1 MASSRR
7 RPWRT
12 CDEDRRDVAAAGAG
26 NGARPGAGGAGVA
39 VRLLEVE
46 RVSVAFGGLHA
57 LRGVSFGVDEGEIV
71 ALIGPN
77 GAGKTTMFNCLSGF
91 QAVDA
96 GEMRVAGQR
105 TTRLAPHR
113 IAALGV
119 ARTFQTSRV
128 FKRMTVRE
136 HLLIGRHR
144 HQRAGVWSAIR
155 RPRWVAE
162 EEAAV
167 QARGRETLALFED
180 RLLPRLDDPADSLSY
195 ANRRRL
201 EIARALVAEPRLLM
215 LDEPTA
221 GMNPHESAGIARLIR
236 QIRDRGVTVLL
247 IEHDMK
253 VVMGVSDRV
262 VVLDHGEV
270 IADGLPD
277 DLRANDRVIEA
288 FLGRRHAR
296 A

>member
-1 MASSRR
+1 VSLL
-7 RPWRT
+7 
-12 CDEDRRDVAAAGAG
+12 DVS
-26 NGARPGAGGAGVA
+26 GVT
-39 VRLLEVE
+39 VT
-46 RVSVAFGGLHA
+46 FGGLHA
-57 LRGVSFGVDEGEIV
+57 LHDVSFSVGEGEIV

-77 GAGKTTMFNCLSGF
+77 GAGKTTMFNAISGF
-91 QAVDA
+91 QAIDA
-96 GEMRVAGQR
+96 GTMRFAGV
-105 TTRLAPHR
+105 RLNARPPHR
-113 IAALGV
+113 IAALGI

-136 HLLIGRHR
+136 HLLVGRHR
-144 HQRAGVWSAIR
+144 QQRTGVWSAIW
-155 RPRWVAE
+155 RPRWVAV

-167 QARGRETLALFED
+167 EARGVATLGLFDD

-221 GMNPHESAGIARLIR
+221 GMNPHESAGIAQLIR
-236 QIRDRGVTVLL
+236 RIRDTGVTVLL

-262 VVLDHGEV
+262 VVLDHGEK

-277 DLRANDRVIEA
+277 ELRTNQRVIEA
-288 FLGRRHAR
+288 YLGRRHGR
-296 A
+296 CSS

>member
-1 MASSRR
+1 VS
-7 RPWRT
+7 
-12 CDEDRRDVAAAGAG
+12 
-26 NGARPGAGGAGVA
+26 
-39 VRLLEVE
+39 LLEV
-46 RVSVAFGGLHA
+46 RGVSVAFGGLHA
-57 LRGVSFGVDEGEIV
+57 LREVSFTVEPGEIV

-77 GAGKTTMFNCLSGF
+77 GAGKTTMFNAISGF
-91 QAVDA
+91 QAIDT
-96 GEMRVAGQR
+96 GEILYSGH
-105 TTRLAPHR
+105 RLDSLPPHR
-113 IAALGV
+113 IAGLGI

-136 HLLIGRHR
+136 HLLVGRHR
-144 HQRAGVWSAIR
+144 HQRTWVWGAIR
-155 RPRWVAE
+155 RPRWVAA
-162 EEAAV
+162 EEANVEAQGIAV
-167 QARGRETLALFED
+167 LKLFED

-201 EIARALVAEPRLLM
+201 EIARALVSDPRMLM

-221 GMNPHESAGIARLIR
+221 GMNPHESAGIAALIR
-236 QIRDRGVTVLL
+236 QIRTAGITVLL

-262 VVLDHGEV
+262 VVLDHGEK

-277 DLRANDRVIEA
+277 ELRTNERVLEA
-288 FLGRRHAR
+288 YLGRKHSR

>member
-1 MASSRR
+1 VSLL
-7 RPWRT
+7 
-12 CDEDRRDVAAAGAG
+12 DV
-26 NGARPGAGGAGVA
+26 RGVT
-39 VRLLEVE
+39 
-46 RVSVAFGGLHA
+46 VAFGGLHA
-57 LRGVSFGVDEGEIV
+57 LRDVSFAVEPGEIV

-77 GAGKTTMFNCLSGF
+77 GAGKTTMFNAISGF
-91 QAVDA
+91 QAIDT
-96 GEMRVAGQR
+96 GEMRFAGD
-105 TTRLAPHR
+105 RLNALPPHR
-113 IAALGV
+113 IAALGI

-136 HLLIGRHR
+136 HLLVGRHR
-144 HQRAGVWSAIR
+144 QQRTGVWSAIW
-155 RPRWVAE
+155 RPRWVAA
-162 EEAAV
+162 EEADV
-167 QARGRETLALFED
+167 EARGVATLALFED

-221 GMNPHESAGIARLIR
+221 GMNPHESAGIAQLIR
-236 QIRDRGVTVLL
+236 TIRGTGITVLL

-262 VVLDHGEV
+262 VVLDHGEK

-277 DLRANDRVIEA
+277 ELRTNERVIEA
-288 FLGRRHAR
+288 YLGRRHAG